1 MKREFIPDIL
11 FIACCS
17 SAIYLFWTK
26 PTLTFSQLDKLSYS
40 EIESLPIGL
49 ILIASMVMPSYV
61 CFMNVKAEKQELSG
75 LNRFLSKKTS
85 LVIALLL
92 SSIACLSSV
101 SVMSYEIKLTDSIIT
116 AQRLKY
122 DYRYRLANRIELNRP
137 INSEEVGEKS
147 LERLNGM
154 IHARTGKALDLNDW
168 DASNITINDYL
179 ESLGK

>member
-17 SAIYLFWTK
+17 SALYLFWTK

-49 ILIASMVMPSYV
+49 ILIASMVMLSYV
-61 CFMNVKAEKQELSG
+61 FFMNAKAEKQELSG
-75 LNRFLSKKTS
+75 LNRFLSKKSS
-85 LVIALLL
+85 LVIAFLL
-92 SSIACLSSV
+92 SSIAFLSSV

-122 DYRYRLANRIELNRP
+122 DYRYQLANRIELNRP

-168 DASNITINDYL
+168 DVSNVTINDYL